1 MYVWFFLSS
10 LYFEQCSRNHLSLA
24 SQLVWDSRLIA
35 YRSINWFY
43 RSTIYRLVFFFHKF
57 QVLELKVQK
66 ICYAKTT
73 LEYWTIFYLDSLHL
87 NQQRCMV
94 KFELMYTSTRLLAKK
109 ASLKQTIWL
118 PNRDMW
124 QNSGYFGQNIGYR
137 IGISF

>member
-43 RSTIYRLVFFFHKF
+43 RSTIYRLVFFLHKF

-73 LEYWTIFYLDSLHL
+73 LEYWTLFYLDSLHL
-87 NQQRCMV
+87 NQQNDKIRANIHLY
-94 KFELMYTSTRLLAKK
+94 KTIGKKK
-109 ASLKQTIWL
+109 ASLRHIIWL
-118 PNRDMW
+118 PNRDKW
-124 QNSGYFGQNIGYR
+124 QNSGYFSPNISYQ
-137 IGISF
+137 IGISS